1 MTPGGIVEIVLG
13 IAAEGKYLEGRAN
26 SLSMGRRAADS
37 MSDLAHG
44 HPGYRPAG

>member
-13 IAAEGKYLEGRAN
+13 IAPEGKPLESSTDA
-26 SLSMGRRAADS
+26 LSMGRRATDS
-37 MSDLAHG
+37 MSDRAHG